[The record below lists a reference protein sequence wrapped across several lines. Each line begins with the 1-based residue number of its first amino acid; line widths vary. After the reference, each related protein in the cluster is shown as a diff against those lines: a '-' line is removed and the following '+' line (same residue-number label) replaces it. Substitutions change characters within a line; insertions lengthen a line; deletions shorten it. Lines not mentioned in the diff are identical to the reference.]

1 MLSIDAL
8 GLIYSVIAPLILLFS
23 VIVFGALWILYRSHP
38 PKLSDSVLCGRGQF
52 YPTAIRQLFTGLY
65 CMELCLGGLFC
76 LVRDS
81 NDEPVCTAQAI
92 SMIFLVFFTLIFQCT
107 MGYWDRLS
115 WKITSIIARG
125 KVACHREQE
134 KVESRQVV
142 RFDTART
149 VCFSKCGNAGSISR
163 CIIWVPKDAL
173 GIAANESY
181 HSRRYNKRLVLSTK
195 GALLDKDGRIVLSGG
210 PPQ

>member
-1 MLSIDAL
+1 
-8 GLIYSVIAPLILLFS
+8 VIAPLILLFS

-65 CMELCLGGLFC
+65 CMELCLGGLFY
-76 LVRDS
+76 LVRDG
-81 NDEPVCTAQAI
+81 NDEPVCAAQAI
-92 SMIFLVFFTLIFQCT
+92 AMIFLVFFTLVFQCT
-107 MGYWDRLS
+107 MGYWDGLS
-115 WKITSIIARG
+115 WRPTSIMG
-125 KVACHREQE
+125 KIVGYHKQE
-134 KVESRQVV
+134 KVESKQVN

-195 GALLDKDGRIVLSGG
+195 GAVLNKDGRIVLSGG
-210 PPQ
+210 PLQ